1 MLPRMA
7 KKQRTTE
14 WEAAVGETLQRLR
27 LDRGLSQS
35 RLAALAGVPFRSLQN
50 YEQGHRATPL
60 EAAAKLA
67 QALGVSLDVLAGI
80 APPPA
85 EGEQPRKPKKGKGK

>member
-7 KKQRTTE
+7 RKQRTTE
-14 WEAAVGETLQRLR
+14 WEAAVGKTLQRLR
-27 LDRGLSQS
+27 LGKGLSQS

-67 QALGVSLDVLAGI
+67 KALGVSLDVLAGT
-80 APPPA
+80 AESPPA
-85 EGEQPRKPKKGKGK
+85 GEAKKRGKGRGK